1 MQALGPP
8 NKSPLQGL
16 VASRIET
23 YGGRYRASVTSPP
36 GNVSPRGGLLLDP
49 SCRLLQGYV
58 PFTTGSGPARR
69 LSPLR
74 LREPEPEKTHGS
86 PFGIGTPHSPK
97 LKEVTKAHELQVR
110 LHTFSMF
117 GMPRLP
123 REDRQRW
130 EIGEGSENSVTIEKS
145 WKELVPGHKEM
156 SRELCHQQE
165 ALWELL
171 TTELIYVRKLKIM
184 TDPAGHLPRHTAECH
199 PLPQVSAETLFG
211 NVPSL
216 IRAHRSFWEE
226 VLGPTLEETRAS
238 GQPLDP
244 VSLQDGFL
252 TCSQRFQPYV
262 LYCLRV
268 RQTMAYAREQQDH
281 NPLFHIFVQVGEES
295 LGKGDAV
302 DLGPRQEGSLQS
314 LTPAPLPWQWCEK
327 HKRSGRQMLGDLL
340 IKPHQR
346 ITKYPLLLQAVL
358 KRTPKPRAQE
368 ALTAMVG
375 PSGLTP
381 AGGGGCR
388 GLACGGAAPG
398 TLAVFLERL
407 CPCGADVLSGR
418 DEPARRRAVL
428 LRILPLLLPQ
438 IAAMESFLRHINKQV
453 RQGEEQESLVAA
465 ARRIGP
471 YEVLEPSS
479 EEVEKNLR
487 QFSTL
492 DLMAPMLEVAPEH
505 TRQLLLE
512 GPARVKEGREGKLDV
527 YLFLFSDVLLVTK
540 PPRKADKA
548 KVIRPPLMLE
558 KLVCRPLRDPSN
570 FLLIYL
576 TEFQCV
582 SSALTVHC
590 PSTAD
595 RARWLEKTQQAQ
607 ATLQKLKAEEYIQ
620 QKRELLALYRNQDG
634 ESPST
639 RPSTPSQE
647 GSQNSTEGSACASST
662 VIPHLVVTEDMD
674 EDAPS
679 VPDDTSDPGYGT
691 LIPGS
696 PEESHSSLSRLR
708 LRALRRDPRLT
719 FSTLELRDVPLR
731 PQPSDPQAPQRRSA
745 PVLPEE
751 GVRKAGSLP
760 RVDPPTWSEEEDRTS
775 AGENLRGQLCPSPA
789 HADSSEESPWE
800 SSGDEEEEGYL
811 FQGPDYTPSPHPL
824 RPEDMLR
831 EIREELASQRIEG
844 VPKAGDSRPR
854 KLTRVQLQRMRGSHV
869 VHLDTPLSTS

>member
-8 NKSPLQGL
+8 DKSPLQGL

-23 YGGRYRASVTSPP
+23 YGGRYRASVVNPP
-36 GNVSPRGGLLLDP
+36 GNVNPRGGLLLDP
-49 SCRLLQGYV
+49 NRRLLQGYN

-74 LREPEPEKTHGS
+74 LREPVPEKTQGG
-86 PFGIGTPHSPK
+86 PFGVGTPHSPK

-123 REDRQRW
+123 REDRQHW
-130 EIGEGSENSVTIEKS
+130 EIGEGSDNSVAIEKS

-184 TDPAGHLPRHTAECH
+184 TDLLAAGLLNLQRVGLLTE
-199 PLPQVSAETLFG
+199 VSAETLFG

-281 NPLFHIFVQVGEES
+281 NPLFHVFV
-295 LGKGDAV
+295 
-302 DLGPRQEGSLQS
+302 
-314 LTPAPLPWQWCEK
+314 QWCEK

-358 KRTPKPRAQE
+358 KRTPKPQARE
-368 ALTAMVG
+368 ALTAM
-375 PSGLTP
+375 
-381 AGGGGCR
+381 
-388 GLACGGAAPG
+388 
-398 TLAVFLERL
+398 
-407 CPCGADVLSGR
+407 
-418 DEPARRRAVL
+418 
-428 LRILPLLLPQ
+428 

-453 RQGEEQESLVAA
+453 RQGEEQESLAAA
-465 ARRIGP
+465 ARRVGP

-487 QFSTL
+487 PFSTL
-492 DLMAPMLEVAPEH
+492 DLMTPMLGVAPEH

-540 PPRKADKA
+540 PPRKADKP

-558 KLVCRPLRDPSN
+558 KLVCRPLRDPSS
-570 FLLIYL
+570 FLLVHL
-576 TEFQCV
+576 TDFQCV

-590 PSTAD
+590 PSAAD

-620 QKRELLALYRNQDG
+620 QKRELLAVYRDRDG

-647 GSQNSTEGSACASST
+647 GSQSSTEGRTCESST
-662 VIPHLVVTEDMD
+662 VIPHLVVTEDTD

-679 VPDDTSDPGYGT
+679 VPDDTSDSGYGT

-696 PEESHSSLSRLR
+696 PKESHSPLSRLR

-760 RVDPPTWSEEEDRTS
+760 RVDPPTSSEEEDQTS
-775 AGENLRGQLCPSPA
+775 VGENVVVGTLQRAQLRGQLSSSPT

-800 SSGDEEEEGYL
+800 SSGDEEEEGYPS
-811 FQGPDYTPSPHPL
+811 QGPDYTPSPHPL

-844 VPKAGDSRPR
+844 VPEPGDSRPR

-869 VHLDTPLSTS
+869 VHLDTPLTTSEA

>member
-8 NKSPLQGL
+8 DKSPHQGL

-23 YGGRYRASVTSPP
+23 YGGRYRASVVSPP
-36 GNVSPRGGLLLDP
+36 GNVYPRGGLLLDP
-49 SCRLLQGYV
+49 SRRLLQGYG

-74 LREPEPEKTHGS
+74 LREPELEKTHGS
-86 PFGIGTPHSPK
+86 PFGVGTPHSPK

-123 REDRQRW
+123 REDRQHW
-130 EIGEGSENSVTIEKS
+130 EIGEGNDNSVAIEKS

-184 TDPAGHLPRHTAECH
+184 TDLLAAGLLNLQRVGLLTE
-199 PLPQVSAETLFG
+199 VSAETLFG
-211 NVPSL
+211 NVPNL

-281 NPLFHIFVQVGEES
+281 NPLFHVFV
-295 LGKGDAV
+295 
-302 DLGPRQEGSLQS
+302 
-314 LTPAPLPWQWCEK
+314 QWCEK

-358 KRTPKPRAQE
+358 KRTPKPQARE
-368 ALTAMVG
+368 ALTAM
-375 PSGLTP
+375 
-381 AGGGGCR
+381 
-388 GLACGGAAPG
+388 
-398 TLAVFLERL
+398 
-407 CPCGADVLSGR
+407 
-418 DEPARRRAVL
+418 
-428 LRILPLLLPQ
+428 
-438 IAAMESFLRHINKQV
+438 IAAMESFLRHINKLV

-487 QFSTL
+487 PFSTL
-492 DLMAPMLEVAPEH
+492 DLTAPMLGVAPEH

-558 KLVCRPLRDPSN
+558 KLVCRPLRDPSS
-570 FLLIYL
+570 FLLIHL

-620 QKRELLALYRNQDG
+620 QKRELLALYRDRDG

-647 GSQNSTEGSACASST
+647 GSQNSTEDRTCESST
-662 VIPHLVVTEDMD
+662 VIPHLVVTEDTD
-674 EDAPS
+674 ADAPS
-679 VPDDTSDPGYGT
+679 VPDDTSDSGYGT

-696 PEESHSSLSRLR
+696 PKESHSSLSRLR

-751 GVRKAGSLP
+751 GVLKAGSLP

-775 AGENLRGQLCPSPA
+775 VGENVVVETLQRAQLRGQLSPSPT
-789 HADSSEESPWE
+789 HADSSEEGPWE

-824 RPEDMLR
+824 QPEDMLR

-844 VPKAGDSRPR
+844 VPEPGDSRPR
-854 KLTRVQLQRMRGSHV
+854 KLTRVQLQRMRGFHV
-869 VHLDTPLSTS
+869 VHLDTPLSTSEV

>member
-8 NKSPLQGL
+8 DKSPLQGL

-23 YGGRYRASVTSPP
+23 YGGRYRASVSSPP
-36 GNVSPRGGLLLDP
+36 GNVYPQGGLLLDP
-49 SCRLLQGYV
+49 SRRRFMGYV

-86 PFGIGTPHSPK
+86 PFGVGTPHSPK

-123 REDRQRW
+123 REDRQHW
-130 EIGEGSENSVTIEKS
+130 EIGEGNDNSVAIEKS

-156 SRELCHQQE
+156 SRDLCHQQE

-184 TDPAGHLPRHTAECH
+184 TDLLAAGLLNLQRVGLLTE
-199 PLPQVSAETLFG
+199 VSAETLFG
-211 NVPSL
+211 NVPNL

-226 VLGPTLEETRAS
+226 VLGPTLEDTRAS

-281 NPLFHIFVQVGEES
+281 NPLFHIFVQVGEDS
-295 LGKGDAV
+295 LGKGDAA

-327 HKRSGRQMLGDLL
+327 HKLSGRQMLGDLL

-358 KRTPKPRAQE
+358 KRTPKPQARE
-368 ALTAMVG
+368 ALTAM
-375 PSGLTP
+375 
-381 AGGGGCR
+381 
-388 GLACGGAAPG
+388 
-398 TLAVFLERL
+398 
-407 CPCGADVLSGR
+407 
-418 DEPARRRAVL
+418 
-428 LRILPLLLPQ
+428 
-438 IAAMESFLRHINKQV
+438 IAAMESFLQHINKQV

-487 QFSTL
+487 PFSTL
-492 DLMAPMLEVAPEH
+492 DLMAPMLGVAPEH
-505 TRQLLLE
+505 TRQLLFE

-558 KLVCRPLRDPSN
+558 KLVCRPLRDPSS
-570 FLLIYL
+570 FLLIHL

-590 PSTAD
+590 PSTAN

-620 QKRELLALYRNQDG
+620 QKRELLALYRDRDG
-634 ESPST
+634 ESPCT

-647 GSQNSTEGSACASST
+647 GSQNSTEGRTCESST
-662 VIPHLVVTEDMD
+662 VIPHLVVTEDTD
-674 EDAPS
+674 DDAPS
-679 VPDDTSDPGYGT
+679 VPDDTSDSGYGT

-696 PEESHSSLSRLR
+696 PKESHSSLSRLR

-775 AGENLRGQLCPSPA
+775 TGENVVVETLQRAQLRGQLCPSPT

-800 SSGDEEEEGYL
+800 SSGDEEEGYL

-844 VPKAGDSRPR
+844 VPEPGDSRPR

-869 VHLDTPLSTS
+869 VHLDTPLSTSEV